1 MSRTTLK
8 KFFYELIDSENDRS
22 SKRFITLVAMLHFIV
37 GSFLILGLFTF
48 VAIRPTKGDIE
59 FLKIMNDVLKVILE
73 YDFLIIVGGLGYI
86 TAENLGKILV
96 KKFTKGYDNDGGWGG
111 WGGGRDCDDD
121 FKKDKNIGSQKTPE
135 ENG

>member
-8 KFFYELIDSENDRS
+8 KFFYELLDSENDRS

-73 YDFLIIVGGLGYI
+73 YDFLIIVGGLGFI

-96 KKFTKGYDNDGGWGG
+96 KKFTKGYYGDNDYPSV
-111 WGGGRDCDDD
+111 
-121 FKKDKNIGSQKTPE
+121 FQNIVGSNITPDTPE
-135 ENG
+135 NP